1 MNMLPNKTL
10 CYEHSKFLLLDKDM
24 NTSRIHTGDIL

>member
-10 CYEHSKFLLLDKDM
+10 CYERSKLLLLDKDM
-24 NTSRIHTGDIL
+24 NTSRIHIDDSL